1 MPICAGENMRQ
12 LATAGVERER
22 AQQYRADVPQPRAG
36 RLQPLADT
44 APRGRRRRRGVWRG
58 PPGPGRRAG
67 GAVALVLARRRPTA
81 PPTLPDALSA
91 ARPAAGGRGR
101 RRVTWCRRRGLRLAA
116 RERGARRRLVH
127 DAPLAALV
135 GRRLPDRAAT

>member
-58 PPGPGRRAG
+58 PPRPGRRAG
-67 GAVALVLARRRPTA
+67 GAVALVLAIGVTQPSGA
-81 PPTLPDALSA
+81 PRHFLTSGPLPSDLK
-91 ARPAAGGRGR
+91 
-101 RRVTWCRRRGLRLAA
+101 
-116 RERGARRRLVH
+116 
-127 DAPLAALV
+127 
-135 GRRLPDRAAT
+135 